1 MKQFIKDGFQG
12 IAFGA
17 VDGVVLALGVL
28 TGMSV
33 LGDRTTVFLSLFATG
48 IADAFGNAV
57 GMHVEEESEGNTS
70 RQRVWAT
77 TILTFIGTIV
87 VFVVLITPIMLFPLS
102 LAVRVS
108 WVVGMLLLMGL
119 GAIVATLRGWKKR
132 MISVEYATWGAVASV
147 VSYILVGAVKGA
159 I

>member
-1 MKQFIKDGFQG
+1 MKQLIKDGFQG

-17 VDGVVLALGVL
+17 VDGIVLALGVL

-57 GMHVEEESEGNTS
+57 GMHVEEESEGVNS
-70 RQRVWAT
+70 RRRVWAT
-77 TILTFIGTIV
+77 TILTFLGTLV
-87 VFVVLITPIMLFPLS
+87 VFVVLIAPIMLFPLT

-108 WVVGMLLLMGL
+108 WVIGMLLLMGL
-119 GAIVATLRGWKKR
+119 GAIVASLRGWKKR
-132 MISVEYATWGAVASV
+132 MISVEYAAWGAVASI
-147 VSYILVGAVKGA
+147 VSYLLVGAVKGA